1 MKQHIRLPKETG
13 IRDIVRFTLI
23 ELLVVIAIIAI
34 LAAMLLPALQQ
45 AKSRANRV
53 SCTSNI
59 KQLTLGQNMYLE
71 DYNGYFILGG
81 GDAARGSPRWWRLM
95 RDYVPWEKNNGYG
108 AYQCPSDNDRRARGY
123 GTNRTLCMWNNS
135 RNINVIATSSG
146 TCIMADTSQCNSGV
160 TSNHDPLA
168 WVGMTT
174 GSSDWQ
180 FTPPSDWTGGG
191 AGSWYTNANGNY
203 TRRPIARHD
212 RGLNV
217 SFVDGHVEWILAK
230 QFLGPLPTGW
240 AYGSAQNTW
249 DNR

>member
-1 MKQHIRLPKETG
+1 MRLPKNTG
-13 IRDIVRFTLI
+13 LRDIVRFTLI

-45 AKSRANRV
+45 AKARANRASCV
-53 SCTSNI
+53 SNL

-81 GDAARGSPRWWRLM
+81 GGSSMGNPRWWKLM
-95 RDYVPWEKNNGYG
+95 KDYVPWEKNGGYG
-108 AYQCPSDNDRRARGY
+108 AYQCPADNDRRARSYAGNY
-123 GTNRTLCMWNNS
+123 NISRWQFSRT
-135 RNINVIATSSG
+135 INDIATSSG
-146 TCIMADTSQCNSGV
+146 TCIMVDASQCSTGV

-168 WVGMTT
+168 WEGMST

-191 AGSWYTNANGNY
+191 AGSWYLNTNGNY

-212 RGLNV
+212 RGMNV
-217 SFVDGHVEWILAK
+217 SFVDGHVDWMTAK
-230 QFLGPLPTGW
+230 AFLGPLPNGW
-240 AYGSAQNTW
+240 AYGSGENTW
-249 DNR
+249 DNK